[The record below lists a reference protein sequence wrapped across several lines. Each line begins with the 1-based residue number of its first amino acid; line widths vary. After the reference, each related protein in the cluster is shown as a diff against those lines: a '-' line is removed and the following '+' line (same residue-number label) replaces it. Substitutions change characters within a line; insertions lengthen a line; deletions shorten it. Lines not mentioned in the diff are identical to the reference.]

1 MFDNYLKYI
10 KYKQKYIQ
18 LKNFNMSGGNKNNKF
33 ILLDGTSS
41 TGKTTICNYFN
52 KKNFLCFKIDDYFTN
67 KKINFN
73 KLLKKIKNNY
83 GEIDKIYKYEPVKNM
98 INDAIKK
105 NKNIIFDHVSQ
116 TEIIEYLNKK
126 KYNNLFII
134 NVFTNLK
141 DMARNLES
149 RRKNGDIRGMGA
161 FKQFSNRYI
170 KCNNDDINKI
180 EIINRIK
187 FKEILFKYLKYEFED
202 EEDLINFSIK
212 IFDNMNIID
221 DDDHFIKLR
230 EEFKCD
236 YLLITTNKTKT
247 EIFKELCHLQ
257 NFK

>member
-18 LKNFNMSGGNKNNKF
+18 LQNFNMSGGNKNNKF

-41 TGKTTICNYFN
+41 SGKTTICNFFN
-52 KKNFLCFKIDDYFTN
+52 KKNFLCFKIDDYFN
-67 KKINFN
+67 DKRINYNKLFKKIT
-73 KLLKKIKNNY
+73 NNY
-83 GEIDKIYKYEPVKNM
+83 GEMDKIYKYEPVKYM
-98 INDAIKK
+98 INDAIKI

-141 DMARNLES
+141 DLSRNLES
-149 RRKNGDIRGMGA
+149 RRKKSDIRGMFA
-161 FKQFSNRYI
+161 FNQFSNRYI

-180 EIINRIK
+180 EIINRKK
-187 FKEILFKYLKYEFED
+187 FKEILFKIFKYEFED

-212 IFDNMNIID
+212 IFNNMNIID
-221 DDDHFIKLR
+221 DEDYFIKLR
-230 EEFKCD
+230 EKYKCD
-236 YLLITTNKTKT
+236 YLLITTNKTKI
-247 EIFKELCHLQ
+247 EIFKELEKIIL
-257 NFK
+257 